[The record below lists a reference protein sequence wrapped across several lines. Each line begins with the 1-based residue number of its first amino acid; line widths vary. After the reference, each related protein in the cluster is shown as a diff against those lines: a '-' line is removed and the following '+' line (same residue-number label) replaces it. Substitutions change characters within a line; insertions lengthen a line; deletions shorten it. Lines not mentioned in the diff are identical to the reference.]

1 MFWDVLHALMGSG
14 LIIDKS
20 HYPYK
25 FSNRYNYLNIK
36 QSLNYETTNLFF
48 QMILFNTPICFS
60 KSSIC

>member
-36 QSLNYETTNLFF
+36 QSLNYETTNLFLPVIF
-48 QMILFNTPICFS
+48 MCY
-60 KSSIC
+60 SSYYGTRQFR